1 MKTWVAVLCVATL
14 SACGTAIESADRDH
28 VSIRFN
34 NYADSPVSL
43 RPLAD
48 EHCASFDRVASYE
61 STSSGEGLLG
71 FLTGLPLE
79 ARYACRTPY
88 SAS

>member
-1 MKTWVAVLCVATL
+1 MKAWLAVLCVTAL
-14 SACGTAIESADRDH
+14 SACGTAIESADRDQ

-43 RPLAD
+43 QPTAD
-48 EHCASFDRVASYE
+48 EHCAAHDRVAVYE
-61 STSSGEGLLG
+61 STSTGEGLLG

-79 ARYACRTPY
+79 AHYACRTPY
-88 SAS
+88 GAS

>member
-1 MKTWVAVLCVATL
+1 MKAWVAVLCVATL
-14 SACGTAIESADRDH
+14 SACGTSVESADQDQ

-34 NYADSPVSL
+34 NYADSPVTL
-43 RPLAD
+43 QPMAD
-48 EHCASFDRVASYE
+48 EHCAAHDRVAVYE
-61 STSSGEGLLG
+61 DTTSGEGLLG